1 MYSKKIKVKNP
12 TGLHA
17 RPASQLVAKAN
28 NYASA
33 IMLQKV
39 GDNSE
44 YNVKSI
50 VMILALGLEQNEEA
64 ILSAEG
70 EDEIE
75 AVNELVAF
83 IESLTE

>member
-1 MYSKKIKVKNP
+1 MYSKQIKVVNP

-28 NYASA
+28 TYSSA
-33 IMLQKV
+33 IMLRRI
-39 GDNSE
+39 DEESE

-50 VMILALGLEQNEEA
+50 VMLLALGLGQDEEA

-70 EDEIE
+70 EDEVA
-75 AVNELVAF
+75 AVNELAEY